1 MIRTIIVDDEELS
14 LLALKKK
21 LSVFPDVKIVR
32 SYTSHEN
39 IFKDLMNDSIDAIF
53 LDIEMKDINGIEL
66 AQEILAS
73 YPSIQIVFV
82 SGHTNYAV
90 NAFELDSID
99 YLLKPVT
106 AKRLEK
112 TIARMQKHINSQHG
126 AELNKSKPSL
136 NIYCFGELHVYF
148 DDKPLRFKTAKAK
161 ELFAFL
167 TANMGKYVHR
177 DIIIEKIWP
186 EHDYKNAKTY
196 LHTSLSHLRKT
207 LSGLG
212 FSDAIR
218 FLNQSYCLLLDSV
231 YVDAEEFN
239 KLANGVVNSKVL
251 DHKTIESVI
260 EIYKGAFLELNA
272 YEWVYEYS
280 ETYQVTILHLLIEAY
295 KDIKYK
301 DPLKALSYLKIY
313 QKIEPYSEYAVLN
326 LIQTFAEI
334 GWRSEAIRTYQS
346 YEKLLEEEMFLSP
359 APQVRDLY
367 SMLFD

>member
-14 LLALKKK
+14 LLVLKKK

-39 IFKDLMNDSIDAIF
+39 ILRDLKTESIDAIF

-66 AQEILAS
+66 AQEILTS
-73 YPSIQIVFV
+73 YPSTQIVFV

-112 TIARMQKHINSQHG
+112 TIIRLQNRSKSQQG
-126 AELNKSKPSL
+126 ASVNKNKPSL
-136 NIYCFGELHVYF
+136 EIYCFGALQVYF
-148 DDKPLRFKTAKAK
+148 NEEPLRFRTAKTK

-177 DIIIEKIWP
+177 DIIIEKLWP

-196 LHTSLSHLRKT
+196 LHTCLSHLRKT
-207 LSGLG
+207 FSGLG
-212 FSDAIR
+212 ISNPIS
-218 FLNQSYCLLLDSV
+218 FLNQNYCMLLDSV
-231 YVDAEEFN
+231 FFDAEEFN
-239 KLANGVVNSKVL
+239 KLAKDILNSKAL
-251 DHKTIESVI
+251 DFKTIESAI
-260 EIYKGAFLELNA
+260 EIYKGPFLEINA

-280 ETYQVTILHLLIEAY
+280 ETYQETLLHILTAAFRETKH
-295 KDIKYK
+295 KD
-301 DPLKALSYLKIY
+301 LNKAVYCLKIY
-313 QKIEPYSEYAVLN
+313 QKVDPYSEFAVLN
-326 LIQTFAEI
+326 LIQTYAEM
-334 GWRSEAIRTYQS
+334 GWRSEALRTYQC
-346 YEKLLEEEMFLSP
+346 YKKLLEEEMSLSP
-359 APQVRDLY
+359 APQIKDFY
-367 SMLFD
+367 SKLLS

>member
-1 MIRTIIVDDEELS
+1 MIRAIIVDDEELS

-21 LSVFPDVKIVR
+21 LSAFPDVNIIR
-32 SYTSHEN
+32 SYTTHEN
-39 IFKDLMNDSIDAIF
+39 IFKDLKNEAINAIF
-53 LDIEMKDINGIEL
+53 LDIEMKEINGIEL
-66 AQEILAS
+66 AQEILSS

-90 NAFELDSID
+90 NAFELESID

-112 TIARMQKHINSQHG
+112 TVIRMQKHIKSQQG
-126 AELNKSKPSL
+126 IVLNKTKPL
-136 NIYCFGELHVYF
+136 NIYCFGELQVYF
-148 DDKPLRFKTAKAK
+148 DKKPLRFKTAKSK

-196 LHTSLSHLRKT
+196 LHTSLSHLRKV
-207 LSGLG
+207 LSELG
-212 FSDAIR
+212 FSDAII

-231 YVDAEEFN
+231 YFDAEEFN
-239 KLANGVVNSKVL
+239 KLANDAVNGKVL

-280 ETYQVTILHLLIEAY
+280 ETYQVTILHLLIEAF

-301 DPLKALSYLKIY
+301 DPLKALTYLKIY

-326 LIQTFAEI
+326 LMQTFAEI

-346 YEKLLEEEMFLSP
+346 YEMLLEEEMSLSP

-367 SMLFD
+367 SMLLN